1 MGTDRTDPPN
11 RALGL
16 LLPQNPTTRPRD
28 QILASGSFT
37 GEVSYTQADP
47 FVGVPTPSADNAGRM
62 VLEATGELAEPFAEN
77 IEAVAL
83 QAGMP
88 APAGGAR
95 LGWRYESASRYHGW
109 EPPSTL
115 SGYEAIEWTD
125 GSVSYDVRET
135 SRPHALGLPDGG
147 LVVAYQDRYLLG
159 GITTFYRVR
168 VAKRDPTTGTW
179 SEVTVYST
187 QTVPSTA
194 ASGGGFFPC
203 LWRVEAESYAQ
214 GGVAGVV
221 YLAHW
226 VEEGS
231 SPAQGN
237 LRVYSSVDGGTTW
250 VTQTLR
256 ALREDVPL
264 GTSVGQYI
272 PGRLRIQSMR
282 GTAMLVMALRNNNAS
297 AGISRDIFAQYA
309 SPDEG
314 LDFRQ
319 IALWDATATSPRE
332 GGRYHD
338 LITTAGRFVMLY
350 ITLDATVVGTGRPAY
365 RYVTNAWEDLR
376 NVAEAPIDVDSS
388 SNIWGLLSSGA
399 SGEQL
404 TDGDLAAVVLPDQS
418 IWVFGR
424 ETGSG
429 VANDEC
435 GAFYARNIFEAFEPV
450 GFGRASGSAYGKWYA
465 SRTSTTY
472 PSGFCA
478 AHQGGRVVVV
488 TNHAA
493 NPGDE
498 DNSLSALYLGGWSD
512 VPLPGYT
519 ASPRVNKR
527 MGWEF
532 TWLPWDLPASAGW
545 SQTTGGTFTATLDSP
560 GHLAVVA
567 SGLGGRAYY
576 SRTVTAPRL
585 TGMAMLCEVRVNSG
599 GSLASDA
606 VFLRLGAT
614 TSSSGNDVSVRV
626 SSTQVQLY
634 DNLGAALLGSAVSLP
649 NPGGWNQILFAVA
662 ANTASAWIRGS
673 DVPSESREWTEIAS
687 GVAVTQ
693 GTLASALARWG
704 VGGAANV
711 VADADFRLTCLVD
724 STSVGQ
730 MPYDLAP
737 GLNAAAVFGGPI
749 GTTFFPL
756 GAGGGAARYAA
767 KTGPARAGDIWTI
780 ATDYEHPARNAHPLV
795 KTTPRVGWRSVADDT
810 EVTLA
815 MRASSSTG
823 DTAIPRDLLVA
834 ACFSVEQRTMILE
847 GRQTASGL
855 WTELA
860 TLDACGQGAAATT
873 GLRYILTGDTL
884 IPDATANSPTT
895 PWLRAG
901 DYVGGYVDLGSGK
914 IRRIYAQTGGLWADS
929 GTTLPVVMPV
939 LHLEGIDGSESA
951 TGTCDLWSPRVAA
964 IVDVGDVRWQA
975 LRLRIEAQDTP
986 EGRFAIGTWFL
997 GYVLTFGQPYGWGR
1011 GIGQES
1017 GAVVEELEDGQIM
1030 AYAAKPSRRSVSLA
1044 WDPIETRSLDEGGDY
1059 VQGALVVPPRAIAS
1073 PQATADDLMGLLEAT
1088 AQGKQPV
1095 LYLPRVEP
1103 TGAPTGQILTS
1114 RHDLWLARISDG
1126 PAFTAELGDE
1136 NEDEM
1141 IAATLTLREEV

>member
-1 MGTDRTDPPN
+1 VGLDRSDPPY

-16 LLPQNPTTRPRD
+16 LLSQNPTTRPRD
-28 QILASGSFT
+28 QILASGDFT

-47 FVGVPTPSADNAGRM
+47 FVGVPSPSVDNAGRM
-62 VLEATGELAEPFAEN
+62 ILEATGELAEPFAEN
-77 IEAVAL
+77 IEAIAL

-95 LGWRYESASRYHGW
+95 LGWRYETASRYHGW

-115 SGYEAIEWTD
+115 AGYEAIEWTD
-125 GSVSYDVRET
+125 GSINDVRET
-135 SRPHALGLPDGG
+135 SRAHAVGLPDGRI
-147 LVVAYQDRYLLG
+147 VATYQDRYVVG
-159 GITTFYRVR
+159 TTQYRVR
-168 VAKRDPTTGTW
+168 VATRDPSTGAW
-179 SEVTVYST
+179 SKVTVYSSAT
-187 QTVPSTA
+187 APSTA
-194 ASGGGFFPC
+194 GSGGGFFPC
-203 LWRVEAESYAQ
+203 LWRVEAQSYAQ

-237 LRVYSSVDGGTTW
+237 LRVYSSTDGGTTW

-264 GTSVGQYI
+264 GTSAAQYI
-272 PGRLRIQSMR
+272 PGRLRVQSMR
-282 GTAMLVMALRNNNAS
+282 GTAMLVMALRNNTVS

-314 LDFRQ
+314 LDFRR
-319 IALWDATATSPRE
+319 IALWDETATSPRE

-350 ITLDATVVGTGRPAY
+350 ITLDATIVGTGRPAY

-376 NVAEAPIDVDSS
+376 NINEAPIDVDSS

-418 IWVFGR
+418 IWVLGR

-429 VANDEC
+429 VSNDEC
-435 GAFYARNIFEAFEPV
+435 GAFYARNIFEPFEPV
-450 GFGRASGSAYGKWYA
+450 GFGRASGSAYGKWYT

-472 PSGFCA
+472 PSGICA
-478 AHQGGRVVVV
+478 THQGGRVVVV

-545 SQTTGGTFTATLDSP
+545 SQTVGGVYTAILSSP
-560 GHLAVVA
+560 GHLAVAATV
-567 SGLGGRAYY
+567 GRAYY
-576 SRTVTAPRL
+576 SRTVTIPRA
-585 TGMAMLCEVRVNSG
+585 TGAVILCELRVNSG
-599 GSLASDA
+599 GSLASDTI
-606 VFLRLGAT
+606 FMRLGSAT
-614 TSSSGNDVSVRV
+614 AGQGNDVSVRIDLNG
-626 SSTQVQLY
+626 TQAQLY
-634 DNLGAALLGSAVSLP
+634 DNLGGALLGSAVALP
-649 NPGGWNQILFAVA
+649 NPGGWNQILFAMA
-662 ANTASAWIRGS
+662 GSKASAWACDS
-673 DVPSESREWTEIAS
+673 DIPAESREWTEIAA
-687 GVAVTQ
+687 GVTVTQ
-693 GTLASALARWG
+693 AASSALARWG
-704 VGGAANV
+704 VGGAGNV
-711 VADADFRLTCLVD
+711 LADADFRMTLLSD

-730 MPYDLAP
+730 APYDLAP

-756 GAGGGAARYAA
+756 GAGGGAARYAS
-767 KTGPARAGDIWTI
+767 KTGPARAGDVWTI
-780 ATDYEHPARNAHPLV
+780 ATDYEHPARNLHPLV
-795 KTTPRVGWRSVADDT
+795 KTTPRTGWRSSADDV

-823 DTAIPRDLLVA
+823 DTAIPRDLLVS
-834 ACFSVEQRTMILE
+834 ACFQVEQRTIILE

-860 TLDACGQGAAATT
+860 TLDACGQGAAATA

-884 IPDATANSPTT
+884 IPDTTANSPTT
-895 PWLRAG
+895 PWLHGG

-929 GTTLPVVMPV
+929 ATTPPVVMPV
-939 LHLEGIDGSESA
+939 LHLEGIDGTESA
-951 TGTCDLWSPRVAA
+951 TGTCDIWSPRIAA
-964 IVDVGDVRWQA
+964 IVDVADVRWQA

-986 EGRFAIGTWFL
+986 NGRFAIGTWFL
-997 GYVLTFGQPYGWGR
+997 GYALTFGQPYGWGR
-1011 GIGQES
+1011 GISQES
-1017 GAVVEELEDGQIM
+1017 GAVVEELEDGQVL
-1030 AYAAKPSRRSVSLA
+1030 AYQAKPARRAVSLA
-1044 WDPIETRSLDEGGDY
+1044 WDPIETSTLDEGGDY
-1059 VQGALVVPPRAIAS
+1059 ITGEIDIPPRAIAS
-1073 PQATADDLMGLLEAT
+1073 PQATASDLMGLLEAT
-1088 AQGKQPV
+1088 AQGRQPV
-1095 LYLPRVEP
+1095 LYLPRIEP
-1103 TGAPTGQILTS
+1103 LGPPTGQILTS

>member
-1 MGTDRTDPPN
+1 MGTDRSDPPY

-28 QILASGSFT
+28 QILSSGDFS
-37 GEVSYTQADP
+37 GEVGYTQANP

-77 IEAVAL
+77 IEAIAL

-95 LGWRYESASRYHGW
+95 LGWRYETASRYHGW

-125 GSVSYDVRET
+125 GSVSYTVRET
-135 SRPHALGLPDGG
+135 SRPHAIGLPDGG
-147 LVVAYQDRYLLG
+147 LVVAYQDRYVLG
-159 GITTFYRVR
+159 PTTLYRVR
-168 VAKRDPTTGTW
+168 VATRDASTGAW
-179 SEVTVYST
+179 SQVTVYSSASA
-187 QTVPSTA
+187 PSTA
-194 ASGGGFFPC
+194 GSGGGFFPC
-203 LWRVEAESYAQ
+203 LWRVEAQSYAQ

-264 GTSVGQYI
+264 GTSAGQYI
-272 PGRLRIQSMR
+272 PGRLRIQSQR
-282 GTAMLVMALRNNNAS
+282 GTAMLVMALTNNRSTGFTRN
-297 AGISRDIFAQYA
+297 IFAQYA
-309 SPDEG
+309 APDEG
-314 LDFRQ
+314 VDFRQ
-319 IALWDATATSPRE
+319 IALWDEAATSPVE

-338 LITTAGRFVMLY
+338 LVITAGRYLLVY
-350 ITLDATVVGTGRPAY
+350 CTLDGGVGQGRAAY
-365 RYVTNAWEDLR
+365 RYVSNAWEDLR
-376 NVAEAPIDVDSS
+376 NVAEIAVDVDGS
-388 SNIWGLLSSGA
+388 SNVWA
-399 SGEQL
+399 SYTSTGGVQL
-404 TDGDLAAVVLPDQS
+404 TDGDLAAVLLPDQS

-429 VANDEC
+429 VSNDEC
-435 GAFYARNIFEAFEPV
+435 GVFMARNIFEPFEPV
-450 GFGRASGSAYGKWYA
+450 GFGRASGSAYAHWWSA
-465 SRTSTTY
+465 RSSSTY
-472 PSGFCA
+472 PAGFCA

-498 DNSLSALYLGGWSD
+498 DGSLSALYLGGWSD
-512 VPLPGYT
+512 APLPGYT
-519 ASPRVNKR
+519 ASPRPTKR
-527 MGWEF
+527 MAWEF
-532 TWLPWDLPASAGW
+532 NYLPWDLPTHASW
-545 SQTTGGTFTATLDSP
+545 SQTVGGTYTTTLDSP

-567 SGLGGRAYY
+567 SGLGGRAYF
-576 SRTVTAPRL
+576 SRVVTAPRL
-585 TGMAMLCEVRVNSG
+585 TGMVMMVELRVNSG
-599 GSLASDA
+599 GTLVSDA
-606 VFLRLGAT
+606 VFLRLGVT

-634 DNLGAALLGSAVSLP
+634 DNLGSALLGSAVSLP

-662 ANTASAWIRGS
+662 GNTASAWIRGS
-673 DVPSESREWTEIAS
+673 DVPTESREWTEIAS
-687 GVAVTQ
+687 GVSVTQ

-704 VGGAANV
+704 VGGPGNV
-711 VADADFRLTCLVD
+711 VADADFRLVGLTD

-730 MPYDLAP
+730 APYDLAP
-737 GLNAAAVFGGPI
+737 GLNAEAVFGGPI

-767 KTGPARAGDIWTI
+767 KTGPARAGDAWTI

-795 KTTPRVGWRSVADDT
+795 KTTPRTGWRSSTDAD
-810 EVTLA
+810 EATLA

-834 ACFSVEQRTMILE
+834 ACFNIEQRTMILE

-860 TLDACGQGAAATT
+860 TLDACGQGASATA
-873 GLRYILTGDTL
+873 GLSYILTGDTL
-884 IPDATANSPTT
+884 IPDTTAASATT
-895 PWLRAG
+895 PWLHAG
-901 DYVGGYVDLGSGK
+901 DYVGGYVDLGGGK
-914 IRRIYAQTGGLWADS
+914 LRRIYAQTGGLWADS
-929 GTTLPVVMPV
+929 STTPPVLQPV

-951 TGTCDLWSPRVAA
+951 TGACDIWSPRVAA
-964 IVDVGDVRWQA
+964 IVDVADVRWQA
-975 LRLRIEAQDTP
+975 LRLRIETQDTP
-986 EGRFAIGTWFL
+986 NARFAIGTWFL

-1011 GIGQES
+1011 GISQES
-1017 GAVVEELEDGQIM
+1017 GAVIEELEDGQTM
-1030 AYAAKPSRRSVSLA
+1030 VYQAKPARRAVSLA
-1044 WDPIETRSLDEGGDY
+1044 WDPIETSTLDEGGDY
-1059 VQGALVVPPRAIAS
+1059 IQGAPAVPPRAIAS
-1073 PQATADDLMGLLEAT
+1073 PQATGDDLMGLLEAT

-1136 NEDEM
+1136 SEDEM